1 MKSLIRRLISQE
13 ETRMA
18 SCINMIASENY
29 TSPLVRNALSSH
41 LSQRY
46 AEGYPRNRYYGGLGV
61 VDEIELATQ
70 QLALRFFGLDPSKW
84 DCNVQALSGSIA
96 NLAIY
101 SALVPLGNVIAS
113 LSLTGGGHL
122 THGSSVSISS
132 KLWKFKH
139 YHLCKENDEINYPS
153 LISLFNNNNHEGEMK
168 AVVDMVVAGASA
180 YPREIEYKRIKDS
193 FAVETKLMCDISHTS
208 GLLRSG
214 EMKEDPFA
222 VADVVMTTTHKS
234 LRGPRGA
241 LIFSKKAQ
249 TPMINRAVFPYI
261 QGGPHVHSI
270 AAIGLA
276 LEEGLTDSY
285 AKYQRQTLEN
295 ASTLAAELGKSFKG
309 TSFSLLTGGTST
321 NQVMIVLPLGT
332 AKTEAKIYEAVL
344 EKNGGIIS
352 NMNVLSR
359 GRFGIRLGTSYIT
372 SVMES
377 KSSLEHHSVMVDL
390 SSRISST
397 LLAHEKVAIQIINK

>member
-13 ETRMA
+13 ENRMA

-29 TSPLVRNALSSH
+29 TSPSVRNALCSR

-46 AEGYPRNRYYGGLGV
+46 AEGYPGNRYYGGLGI

-139 YHLCKENDEINYPS
+139 YHLCKDNDEINYPS
-153 LISLFNNNNHEGEMK
+153 LISLFNNNNNT
-168 AVVDMVVAGASA
+168 VVDMVVAGASA
-180 YPREIEYKRIKDS
+180 YPKEIEYKRIKDS
-193 FAVETKLMCDISHTS
+193 FAIETNLLCDISHTA

-214 EMKEDPFA
+214 IMKEDPFA

-249 TPMINRAVFPYI
+249 TPLINRAVFPLI

-295 ASTLAAELGKSFKG
+295 ALTLAAELAKSFKG
-309 TSFSLLTGGTST
+309 TNFSLLTGGTST
-321 NQVMIVLPLGT
+321 NQVMIVLPLGI
-332 AKTEAKIYEAVL
+332 AKTEAKIYEEVL
-344 EKNGGIIS
+344 EKKGGIIS

-372 SVMES
+372 SVMMES
-377 KSSLEHHSVMVDL
+377 NSSLEHHSAMVDL

-397 LLAHEKVAIQIINK
+397 LLGHEKLATPK